1 MPMAMIREFL
11 RFGSIGGLLLFAAAA
26 LALIVENSPLYV
38 VYDKLL
44 TVPIMIQIGEFIISK
59 PMLLWINDGLM
70 ALFFLLIGLE
80 IKREVLEGQLTT
92 REQISLPVIAAL
104 GGIIMPAVV
113 FSSIN
118 WQDGDAMRGWAI
130 PVATD
135 IAFALGII
143 SLLGKRIPESL
154 KIALTAI
161 AIIDDLVAIVI
172 IAIFYTDNLSLTSL
186 GIAAL
191 CIFILALLNW
201 RRIASLTPYMLV
213 GVVLWACVLKSG
225 VHSTLAGV
233 VLAFFIPLRL
243 TTGATSVS
251 PLRKLEHSLHPWV
264 AYAIL
269 PVFAFANAGVSFSG
283 LSLEVFLQPL
293 TLGIAA
299 GLFVGNQIGVFALT
313 ALGVALKLC
322 KLPHQVSWFQF
333 YGMALLMGVG
343 FTMSLFIGTLAYDD
357 VVNQNAVRL
366 GVLLGSALSGICGVV
381 VLWMASRKN

>member
-1 MPMAMIREFL
+1 
-11 RFGSIGGLLLFAAAA
+11 
-26 LALIVENSPLYV
+26 
-38 VYDKLL
+38 
-44 TVPIMIQIGEFIISK
+44 
-59 PMLLWINDGLM
+59 
-70 ALFFLLIGLE
+70 
-80 IKREVLEGQLTT
+80 
-92 REQISLPVIAAL
+92 
-104 GGIIMPAVV
+104 
-113 FSSIN
+113 
-118 WQDGDAMRGWAI
+118 
-130 PVATD
+130 
-135 IAFALGII
+135 
-143 SLLGKRIPESL
+143 
-154 KIALTAI
+154 
-161 AIIDDLVAIVI
+161 
-172 IAIFYTDNLSLTSL
+172 
-186 GIAAL
+186 
-191 CIFILALLNW
+191 
-201 RRIASLTPYMLV
+201 MLV

-366 GVLLGSALSGICGVV
+366 GVLLGSALSGICGVG